1 MEPPSP
7 IQALGVN
14 PFPSRFI
21 NRRLDSWYQQEP
33 MKFDGLLVP
42 GILDV
47 GNRDVVWTWDL

>member
-21 NRRLDSWYQQEP
+21 NR
-33 MKFDGLLVP
+33 KVGLLVP
-42 GILDV
+42 AGAHEI
-47 GNRDVVWTWDL
+47 